1 MFEYGGLDL
10 VLSKK
15 LLLCLAFF
23 GLLERCRDHRS
34 KVLTLIS
41 ATSLAIFF
49 LHMIFLMVLKK
60 LDLAT
65 AQKSLGWMSPCGR
78 QS

>member
-49 LHMIFLMVLKK
+49 PSHDIP
-60 LDLAT
+60 DG
-65 AQKSLGWMSPCGR
+65 S
-78 QS
+78 

>member
-65 AQKSLGWMSPCGR
+65 AQKSLGWMSPCRR

>member
-23 GLLERCRDHRS
+23 GLLERCRNHRS

-65 AQKSLGWMSPCGR
+65 AQKSLGWMSPCRR